1 VANRKINPARSI
13 SGPVILP
20 GDKSI
25 SHRYAILASLAKGTS
40 RLEHF
45 SAAADCQSTLDCLK
59 RLGVKIERTDSAVR
73 ITGAGLHGLQHSRR
87 KLDAGNSGTTMR
99 MLTGIL
105 AGQQFDSTLT
115 GDDSLRRRPM
125 RRVIDPLTQMGA
137 EIHAGENGVA
147 PLKIL
152 GRKLAG
158 IDYTMSV
165 PSAQVKSAILLA
177 GLFAEGDTE
186 VTELVRTRDHTEL
199 ALEEFG
205 VSVGRADRTL
215 RVTGGTELRPRD
227 LVVPGDLSSG
237 VFFLAAALILPESSL
252 VLHDVG
258 LNPTRTAV
266 LDLLAGWG
274 VPISLLSVREAG
286 GELIGDVAVRHAPVE
301 GGEIAGD
308 EIAQLI
314 DELPMLAALG
324 PFTEKGIEIRDAKE
338 LRVKESDRIAVVA
351 ENLRRMGAE
360 VEERPDGLRVG
371 GKSSGK
377 LHGAE
382 IETHGDHRIAMAFAI
397 AALGAEGGSKILNAE
412 CADVSFPGFFDV
424 LEKVV
429 ER

>member
-1 VANRKINPARSI
+1 VANRKIIPARAI
-13 SGPVILP
+13 SGPVVLP

-25 SHRYAILASLAKGTS
+25 SHRYALLAALAPGAS
-40 RLEHF
+40 RIEHF
-45 SAAADCQSTLDCLK
+45 SAAADCQSTLDCLR
-59 RLGVKIERTDSAVR
+59 RLGVKIEHTDSAVR
-73 ITGAGLHGLQHSRR
+73 ITGAGLNGLQHSRR

-99 MLTGIL
+99 MLAGIL

-115 GDDSLRRRPM
+115 GDASLRCRPM

-137 EIHAGENGVA
+137 EIHAGHGGVA

-158 IDYTMSV
+158 IDYTMPV
-165 PSAQVKSAILLA
+165 PSAQVKSAILMA
-177 GLFAEGDTE
+177 GLFAEGVTE
-186 VTELVRTRDHTEL
+186 VTETVRTRDHTEL

-205 VSVGRADRTL
+205 VRVGRFERTL
-215 RVTGGTELRPRD
+215 RVTGGSKLRSRD
-227 LVVPGDLSSG
+227 LTVPGDLSSG

-286 GELIGDVAVRHAPVE
+286 GELVGDVAIRHAPVE

-308 EIAQLI
+308 EVAQLI

-371 GKSSGK
+371 GRSAGK

-382 IETHGDHRIAMAFAI
+382 IETHGDHRIAMAFAV
-397 AALGAEGGSKILNAE
+397 AALGAKGANTIRHAE